1 MIQVLCVT
9 TKLQF
14 GGVQSFLKNY
24 AAGLKDYGVQYNFA
38 VQTDVRQPLDDY
50 FESLGCKIYH
60 ITSMTESKVGFMRDL
75 FSLLRD
81 HPEIQIVHS
90 HLNFANVYS
99 LISAKLAGVKVRI
112 SHSHSNY
119 EPKSF
124 INDLIKKI
132 IKLIGWKIL
141 ATDYWACGKEAG
153 TWLYGNTNKVKVIK
167 NAIDTEKFK
176 YKDSI
181 RKRIREELK
190 IDGDF
195 VWVNVGSFSKS
206 KNHKFLLD
214 IFSDCKKLNPNS
226 KLILCGDG
234 EQRDPIQSIIESK
247 QLTDSVLLMGNV
259 DNCQDYLFA
268 SDIFVFPSLFEGFP
282 LSVAE
287 AESTGLQCVL
297 SKAIPVEV
305 IDFKYAVKIDDFDK
319 DKWILAIDSFQ
330 KAPLKLTDRQVAVDG
345 IKRKGL
351 DLSEEVRK
359 LAQLYKCALSKK

>member
-60 ITSMTESKVGFMRDL
+60 ITSMSESKVGFMRDL

-132 IKLIGWKIL
+132 IK
-141 ATDYWACGKEAG
+141 
-153 TWLYGNTNKVKVIK
+153 
-167 NAIDTEKFK
+167 
-176 YKDSI
+176 
-181 RKRIREELK
+181 
-190 IDGDF
+190 
-195 VWVNVGSFSKS
+195 
-206 KNHKFLLD
+206 
-214 IFSDCKKLNPNS
+214 
-226 KLILCGDG
+226 
-234 EQRDPIQSIIESK
+234 Q
-247 QLTDSVLLMGNV
+247 
-259 DNCQDYLFA
+259 
-268 SDIFVFPSLFEGFP
+268 
-282 LSVAE
+282 
-287 AESTGLQCVL
+287 
-297 SKAIPVEV
+297 
-305 IDFKYAVKIDDFDK
+305 
-319 DKWILAIDSFQ
+319 
-330 KAPLKLTDRQVAVDG
+330 
-345 IKRKGL
+345 
-351 DLSEEVRK
+351 
-359 LAQLYKCALSKK
+359 